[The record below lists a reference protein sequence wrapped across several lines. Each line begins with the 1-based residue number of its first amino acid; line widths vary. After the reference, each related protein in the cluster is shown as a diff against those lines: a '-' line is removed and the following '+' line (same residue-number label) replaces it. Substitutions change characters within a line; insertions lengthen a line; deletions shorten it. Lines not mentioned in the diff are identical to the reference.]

1 MAQESKLLITVD
13 SRKAK
18 TELDSVD
25 RSLKSVEMQGDKTA
39 KKSKDLGGAFK
50 QAGDAAKSAKDGVSS
65 FDGSLGG
72 LTKTLGS
79 SSALLSGAAIG
90 IASIAG
96 AAVGSLG
103 ALTGMALAY
112 SNNAKEIQNLATVA
126 DMGVVE
132 FQRMAVAAQQ
142 VGITQEQLSDQI
154 KDFNEKLGEFV
165 LTGKGEATDAFE
177 LLQKHSK
184 MSGEEIK
191 KFALEMQKASGGD
204 AMQMY
209 VNKLEE
215 AGVSQEQM
223 SFLTENMAN
232 DFTKLLPIFAD
243 NGAAIEEWGNAA
255 ERAGFIITEQGI
267 ETAIDFSAQAQLLEL
282 QLKGMS
288 NTMLAAVVPAL
299 VDIADAFFQDSEQGS
314 TFAQVGDT
322 LAVTLKVLAS
332 TAIVVGNAFY
342 LVGDAIGAGA
352 AAMMRFLSGDF
363 AGAAQIVKDNY
374 TNAVDSVANSM
385 EKIDKIFTGKTANN
399 VKNLKVPP
407 PKNTPRKGITTGLD
421 DFAAGEKEKT
431 KKAKSEGD
439 KRKREAERLAKEI
452 ARIEYEYATADQ
464 QRRMKLND
472 EIEYLQEKGMSKYID
487 DAQDR
492 YNQEEKL
499 IQMKFEF
506 ELAEHLMTEEQKLRF
521 SMNIREQEIK
531 ADRDLT
537 KEQKTLKKSSLDEEF
552 RQELAMLKLSR
563 ETRLFQLREYLMSET
578 VAMQERYRLER
589 EQILLNSKLSQEQKL
604 REIALSK
611 ALQQEENRRR
621 LNSAVQQWGGIQAEM
636 NGTGDQYALEQQRFS
651 RYDASQQVFDAQMSQ
666 VDQAAQDPNANI
678 EELAAQRE
686 AIWREHHERM
696 TAIET
701 DYQASSYNLQ
711 LGYGQQVT
719 GALSGMFGAMLGESS
734 SAYRALYTAQQSFA
748 LAQAGM
754 NVWKSAS
761 DAYAN
766 EPGTWYQKAAAAA
779 IATLESG
786 TFVAMIQAAT
796 PKGFSDGGYTGHG
809 GKYEPAGVVHKG
821 EGVLNQEEIK
831 ALGGPQGFE
840 DLRKSIRRGYATGG
854 LVADTHR
861 VGMGAVSAI
870 NSGGATVIQPKV
882 VINNYSSEKVETSTN
897 QDGELMVTIGKM
909 VNSMVDQKVDQR
921 FLKARRQGGELYGI
935 K

>member
-25 RSLKSVEMQGDKTA
+25 RSLKSVETQGDKTA

-79 SSALLSGAAIG
+79 SNALLSSAAIG
-90 IASIAG
+90 IAGVAG

-103 ALTGMALAY
+103 AVTGMALAY

-267 ETAIDFSAQAQLLEL
+267 ETAIDFSAQARLLEL

-299 VDIADAFFQDSEQGS
+299 VDIADAFFEDSEQGN
-314 TFAQVGDT
+314 TFAQVGDV
-322 LAVTLKVLAS
+322 LALTLKLLAS

-352 AAMMRFLSGDF
+352 AAMQQFLSGDF
-363 AGAAQIVKDNY
+363 SGAAQTVKDNY
-374 TNAVDSVANSM
+374 NNAVDSVANSM
-385 EKIDKIFTGKTANN
+385 EKIDKIFTGKTSA
-399 VKNLKVPP
+399 KIKPLSAPP
-407 PKNTPRKGITTGLD
+407 PSSSGGRSGVTTGLNE
-421 DFAAGEKEKT
+421 FAAGGKGKS
-431 KKAKSEGD
+431 KKGTSSGGSQKSDAD
-439 KRKREAERLAKEI
+439 KRKREAEQLAREI
-452 ARIEYEYATADQ
+452 ARIEYEYSSAEQ
-464 QRRMKLND
+464 KRKLKLND
-472 EIEYLQEKGMSKYID
+472 EISKLQEKGMSEYIPL
-487 DAQDR
+487 AKAR
-492 YNQEEKL
+492 YQEEEKL
-499 IQMKFEF
+499 IQMKFEYD
-506 ELAEHLMTEEQKLRF
+506 LVEHRLTEEQKLRF
-521 SMNIREQEIK
+521 SMNIKEQEIN
-531 ADRDLT
+531 ADADLT
-537 KEQKTLKKSSLDEEF
+537 KEQRQLKLDSLSDQF
-552 RQELAMLKLSR
+552 RQELSYIKLSR
-563 ETRLFQLREYLMSET
+563 EQRLFASNKVFMSEMD
-578 VAMQERYRLER
+578 AIKKRYELER
-589 EQILLNSKLSQEQKL
+589 Q
-604 REIALSK
+604 EIALIQDEKERAAALNSSYAQQNTEESGIRDQAISDYRGVMGFEENPLIQQFEVLDKMRELDLLNEEAYQNAKLQLQAKSTAGYMEGMLGGFASLVDENSKTYAVLFAAQKAFAVAQAMLNIPAAYSK
-611 ALQQEENRRR
+611 A
-621 LNSAVQQWGGIQAEM
+621 
-636 NGTGDQYALEQQRFS
+636 
-651 RYDASQQVFDAQMSQ
+651 YDAV
-666 VDQAAQDPNANI
+666 V
-678 EELAAQRE
+678 
-686 AIWREHHERM
+686 
-696 TAIET
+696 
-701 DYQASSYNLQ
+701 
-711 LGYGQQVT
+711 
-719 GALSGMFGAMLGESS
+719 
-734 SAYRALYTAQQSFA
+734 
-748 LAQAGM
+748 
-754 NVWKSAS
+754 
-761 DAYAN
+761 
-766 EPGTWYQKAAAAA
+766 GTPYIGPYIAPAVGAAAAA
-779 IATLESG
+779 LQ
-786 TFVAMIQAAT
+786 VAQAASIKST
-796 PKGFSDGGYTGHG
+796 NMTGFKSGGYTGNIG
-809 GKYEPAGVVHKG
+809 LNQEAGVVHG
-821 EGVLNQEEIK
+821 QEYVLN
-831 ALGGPQGFE
+831 AA
-840 DLRKSIRRGYATGG
+840 ATR
-854 LVADTHR
+854 R
-861 VGMGAVSAI
+861 VGVDTLNAI
-870 NSGGATVIQPKV
+870 NNGGTIQAEKQAQANAKVQGSKPQAIDNNLRVIMVKDENEAKDWLYGP
-882 VINNYSSEKVETSTN
+882 
-897 QDGELMVTIGKM
+897 DGEKAFLYHMKR
-909 VNSMVDQKVDQR
+909 NRSKV
-921 FLKARRQGGELYGI
+921 
-935 K
+935 

>member
-472 EIEYLQEKGMSKYID
+472 EIEHLQEKGMSKYID

-531 ADRDLT
+531 ADHDLT
-537 KEQKTLKKSSLDEEF
+537 KEQKALKKSSLDEEF
-552 RQELAMLKLSR
+552 RQELAMLKLTQ

-578 VAMQERYRLER
+578 TAMQERYRLER

-611 ALQQEENRRR
+611 ALQEEENRRR
-621 LNSAVQQWGGIQAEM
+621 LNNAVQAWGSIQAEM
-636 NGTGDQYALEQQRFS
+636 NGTGDQYRLEQERFG
-651 RYDASQQVFDAQMSQ
+651 RMDASQDVFDAQMSQ
-666 VDQAAQDPNANI
+666 VDQAAQDPNANMQEI
-678 EELAAQRE
+678 AAQRE
-686 AIWREHHERM
+686 AIWQEHHDRM
-696 TAIET
+696 AAIES
-701 DYQASSYNLQ
+701 DYQASSYSLQ

-734 SAYRALYTAQQSFA
+734 SAYRALYAAQQSFA

-766 EPGTWYQKAAAAA
+766 EPGTVWQKIGAAAK
-779 IATLESG
+779 ATLDQG

-796 PKGFSDGGYTGHG
+796 PKGFAGGGYTGHG
-809 GKYEPAGVVHKG
+809 GKYEPAGIVHKG
-821 EGVLNQEEIK
+821 EGVLTQEEVK

-840 DLRKSIRRGYATGG
+840 DLRKSIRRGYSAGG

-870 NSGGATVIQPKV
+870 NSGGATVVQPKV

>member
-25 RSLKSVEMQGDKTA
+25 KSLKSVEMQGDKTA

-72 LTKTLGS
+72 LTRTLGS

-132 FQRMAVAAQQ
+132 FQRMAVAADQ

-431 KKAKSEGD
+431 KKAKAEGD

-472 EIEYLQEKGMSKYID
+472 EIEHLQEKGMSKYID
-487 DAQDR
+487 DARDR

-531 ADRDLT
+531 ADHDLT
-537 KEQKTLKKSSLDEEF
+537 KEQKALKKSSLDEEF
-552 RQELAMLKLSR
+552 RQELAMLKLTQ

-578 VAMQERYRLER
+578 AAIQERYRLER
-589 EQILLNSKLSQEQKL
+589 EQILLNSKLSEDQKK

-611 ALQQEENRRR
+611 ALQEEENRRR
-621 LNSAVQQWGGIQAEM
+621 LNNAVQQWGGIQAEM
-636 NGTGDQYALEQQRFS
+636 NGTGDQYRLQQERFG
-651 RYDASQQVFDAQMSQ
+651 RMDASQDVFNAEMDQ
-666 VDQAAQDPNANI
+666 VDQAAQDPNANMQEI
-678 EELAAQRE
+678 AAQRE
-686 AIWREHHERM
+686 AIWQAHHDRM
-696 TAIET
+696 TAIES
-701 DYQASSYNLQ
+701 DYYSNSQALQ
-711 LGYGQQVT
+711 IAGMGQI
-719 GALSGMFGAMLGESS
+719 ASGLTSIVGDMAGEQSLAYKAMFAVEKGFAI
-734 SAYRALYTAQQSFA
+734 AQSA
-748 LAQAGM
+748 LAIQTGVSKAMALGFPQNIPVIAQTVM
-754 NVWKSAS
+754 EGAKIASAIKSIT
-761 DAYAN
+761 DTGFAN
-766 EPGTWYQKAAAAA
+766 
-779 IATLESG
+779 
-786 TFVAMIQAAT
+786 
-796 PKGFSDGGYTGHG
+796 GGYTGHG

-821 EGVLNQEEIK
+821 EGVLTQEEVK

-840 DLRKSIRRGYATGG
+840 DLRKSIRRGYSAGG

-861 VGMGAVSAI
+861 VGMGAVNAI
-870 NSGGATVIQPKV
+870 GLGRSGKSSNSGGDVNIHNTITIASDGSATSESDSKQLGAL
-882 VINNYSSEKVETSTN
+882 INNAVLAVIRRE
-897 QDGELMVTIGKM
+897 Q
-909 VNSMVDQKVDQR
+909 
-921 FLKARRQGGELYGI
+921 RQGGLLAR
-935 K
+935 

>member
-25 RSLKSVEMQGDKTA
+25 KSLKNVETQGDKTA
-39 KKSKDLGGAFK
+39 KKSKDLGAAFK
-50 QAGDAAKSAKDGVSS
+50 QAGDSAKSAKDGVSS

-72 LTKTLGS
+72 LSKTLGS
-79 SSALLSGAAIG
+79 SNALLSSAAIG
-90 IASIAG
+90 IAGVAG

-103 ALTGMALAY
+103 ALTGMTLAY

-267 ETAIDFSAQAQLLEL
+267 ETAIDFSAQARLLEL

-314 TFAQVGDT
+314 TFAQVGDN

-374 TNAVDSVANSM
+374 ANAVDSVANSM

-421 DFAAGEKEKT
+421 DFAAGEKGKT
-431 KKAKSEGD
+431 KKAKAEGD

-472 EIEYLQEKGMSKYID
+472 EIEHLQEKGMSKYID

-531 ADRDLT
+531 ADHDLT
-537 KEQKTLKKSSLDEEF
+537 KEQKALKKSSLDEQF
-552 RQELAMLKLSR
+552 KRELAFVRLAKDERILNANQAIYSEMDLIR
-563 ETRLFQLREYLMSET
+563 ER
-578 VAMQERYRLER
+578 
-589 EQILLNSKLSQEQKL
+589 
-604 REIALSK
+604 
-611 ALQQEENRRR
+611 
-621 LNSAVQQWGGIQAEM
+621 
-636 NGTGDQYALEQQRFS
+636 YALERREIELTYQDPKERSALLTGSYINQAQDEASVRDNAISDYRDVMGYEESPLIQQFEVLQQMRELDLLNEEM
-651 RYDASQQVFDAQMSQ
+651 YQNAKLQLQTKYAASYMESMLGGFASL
-666 VDQAAQDPNANI
+666 VDENSKTYAVLFAAQKA
-678 EELAAQRE
+678 
-686 AIWREHHERM
+686 
-696 TAIET
+696 
-701 DYQASSYNLQ
+701 
-711 LGYGQQVT
+711 
-719 GALSGMFGAMLGESS
+719 
-734 SAYRALYTAQQSFA
+734 FA
-748 LAQAGM
+748 VAQALM
-754 NVWKSAS
+754 NIPSTYSKTVEAVSGIPLVGPYIAP
-761 DAYAN
+761 AM
-766 EPGTWYQKAAAAA
+766 GAAAAA
-779 IATLESG
+779 LQ
-786 TFVAMIQAAT
+786 VAQAASI
-796 PKGFSDGGYTGHG
+796 KSVNMQGFKSGGYTGNYG
-809 GKYEPAGVVHKG
+809 TSEVAGVVHGK
-821 EGVLNQEEIK
+821 EYVLNAE
-831 ALGGPQGFE
+831 
-840 DLRKSIRRGYATGG
+840 ATK
-854 LVADTHR
+854 R
-861 VGMGAVSAI
+861 VGINALNAI
-870 NSGGATVIQPKV
+870 NNGGSIQAEKQAQANAKVQGGKPQTIDNNLRVIMVKDENEAKDWLYGP
-882 VINNYSSEKVETSTN
+882 
-897 QDGELMVTIGKM
+897 DGEKAFLYHMKR
-909 VNSMVDQKVDQR
+909 NRSKV
-921 FLKARRQGGELYGI
+921 
-935 K
+935 